1 MSTQIMINVQYKTS
15 LLIRCC
21 LIFISGLCLAWNASA
36 ATEFKIITLQHRFA
50 EEILPVIQPMVG
62 SEGTASA
69 MQNNLIIR
77 TSPAN
82 MAEIEQIIS
91 TLDTARQNLKITVNR
106 NKNINANANST
117 EVSGRKRIGNVTI
130 ETSNNRRIIK
140 DGAAFN
146 IENQQSRSNLTN
158 TQFIQVID
166 GEKAFISVGQSV
178 PYTQEWVAL
187 TQRYASVQRT
197 TQFVTIDTGFAVRP
211 RTIGDQIELEITP
224 RFSQLNRSGMIDFE
238 TLSTTIR
245 THRGEWIDLANVMQQ
260 NDDVSRTIL
269 SSQSNYQ
276 SSNSQ
281 LLIKVE

>member
-1 MSTQIMINVQYKTS
+1 MHG
-15 LLIRCC
+15 C
-21 LIFISGLCLAWNASA
+21 LIFIISLCLTWHASA
-36 ATEFKIITLQHRFA
+36 ATEFKIFTLQHRFA
-50 EEILPVIQPMVG
+50 EDILPMIRPLVG
-62 SEGTASA
+62 NEGTASA

-77 TSPAN
+77 TTPAN

-106 NKNINANANST
+106 NKNISTSGNST
-117 EVSGRKRIGNVTI
+117 EVSGRKRIGNATI
-130 ETSNNRRIIK
+130 ETSSNRRIIR
-140 DGAAFN
+140 DGVALD
-146 IENQQSRSNLTN
+146 IESQQSNRSIGN

-178 PYTQEWVAL
+178 PYTQEWVTL

-211 RTIGDQIELEITP
+211 RTIGNQVELEITP
-224 RFSQLNRSGMIDFE
+224 RFSQLNQRGIIDFE

-245 THRGEWIDLANVMQQ
+245 TNRGEWIDLANIMQQ
-260 NDDVSRTIL
+260 KDDVSRAIL
-269 SSQSNYQ
+269 GWHTNYQ
-276 SSNSQ
+276 TSNSQ